1 MFKEEQI
8 VGSKKKEMMFKE
20 EQIVGSKKK
29 KGCLRK
35 SRK

>member
-29 KGCLRK
+29 KECLRK
-35 SRK
+35 SR

>member
-8 VGSKKKEMMFKE
+8 VGSKKKERMFKE

-29 KGCLRK
+29 RNDV
-35 SRK
+35 

>member
-1 MFKEEQI
+1 MFKEEEI
-8 VGSKKKEMMFKE
+8 VGSKKKERMFKE

-35 SRK
+35 SR

>member
-35 SRK
+35 SR